1 MCYFCLVNAGY
12 ESGSWIGVL
21 RDQTHIMLTTV
32 ELTLALKLRGHFSY
46 PLSYAFSDSLPPLSF
61 ITFNF

>member
-46 PLSYAFSDSLPPLSF
+46 PLSYAFIFEPVDFAILLHR
-61 ITFNF
+61 